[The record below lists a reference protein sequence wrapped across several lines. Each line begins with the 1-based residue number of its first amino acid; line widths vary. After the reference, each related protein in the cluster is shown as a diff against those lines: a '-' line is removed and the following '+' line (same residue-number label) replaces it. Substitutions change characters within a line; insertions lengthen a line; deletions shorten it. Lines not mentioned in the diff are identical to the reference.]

1 MRERLRSWRGL
12 VRSLGTAVLELL
24 EAEVAALGRELA
36 ANGRHLRRGALLL
49 VLGLGVTVAALWG
62 AALLVFELLVLVLP
76 RWGAAAAIL
85 GAEIVAALALVWAG
99 RRALRRI
106 ENPGALVARR
116 TREHVEWWQ
125 GLLGGEGEPA
135 VGEIDDEE

>member
-1 MRERLRSWRGL
+1 MRARLRSWRAL

-36 ANGRHLRRGALLL
+36 VNGRHLRRGAL
-49 VLGLGVTVAALWG
+49 
-62 AALLVFELLVLVLP
+62 LLVLVLP

-85 GAEIVAALALVWAG
+85 GAEVVAALALVWAG

-125 GLLGGEGEPA
+125 GLLGGEEPGA
-135 VGEIDDEE
+135 GDVDDEQ